1 MEDRARTGHPGG
13 DPEGRGGHFH
23 IKTMELKSRN
33 NSKHISFPRQ
43 VAMYLC
49 KRLTDKS
56 LPAIGSGLRREA
68 PHDGHSRRP
77 QDRGD
82 ARARQRSFA
91 RVLSGLQESF
101 K

>member
-1 MEDRARTGHPGG
+1 MA
-13 DPEGRGGHFH
+13 GHFQ

-56 LPAIGSGLRREA
+56 LPAIGSAFGGKHHTTVIHAVRKIEAMRER
-68 PHDGHSRRP
+68 DKE
-77 QDRGD
+77 
-82 ARARQRSFA
+82 FA
-91 RVLSGLQESF
+91 RVLSGLQGSF
-101 K
+101 E